1 MSAVKLRETR
11 SPLAL
16 GLSFKLVLAQAIL
29 AILYIGAL
37 KLTDEVIQITLF
49 EAAMGPQIGGAIVG
63 IQHGLNP
70 PLITLMVNLGET
82 LFAHVVVYCRPS
94 KIRAL
99 QRLSADRNPHP
110 QPSVALRNSAS
121 RNFLAH
127 RSGAGG
133 QLSPSRIVR

>member
-1 MSAVKLRETR
+1 MSAVKLRENR

-70 PLITLMVNLGET
+70 PLITLMVNLGIT
-82 LFAHVVVYCRPS
+82 LSFLTLPMWWYT
-94 KIRAL
+94 L
-99 QRLSADRNPHP
+99 QT
-110 QPSVALRNSAS
+110 
-121 RNFLAH
+121 F
-127 RSGAGG
+127 
-133 QLSPSRIVR
+133 